1 MAQYAAIV
9 EIVAPS
15 QAVPGDQVNIT
26 VRIKNLYSDVI
37 SILVAGV
44 LEYGGALQP
53 GINFTEYSA
62 NVDGGATYSFNGSFT
77 MPDSAVTIHAYS
89 YWYGS
94 DGYWH
99 PDDEL
104 TRSVNKSSVSQ
115 PAISEFK
122 IADFTRV

>member
-1 MAQYAAIV
+1 MAQYAEIV

-15 QAVPGDQVNIT
+15 QAAPGDLVNIT

-37 SILVAGV
+37 SIMVAGV
-44 LEYGGALQP
+44 LEYGGSLQP
-53 GINFTEYSA
+53 GISFTEYSA
-62 NVDGGATYSFNGSFT
+62 NVDAGAIYSFNGSFT

-99 PDDEL
+99 SDDEL
-104 TRSVNKSSVSQ
+104 TRLVNKMAVSS
-115 PAISEFK
+115 PTISEFK
-122 IADFTRV
+122 IADFARI